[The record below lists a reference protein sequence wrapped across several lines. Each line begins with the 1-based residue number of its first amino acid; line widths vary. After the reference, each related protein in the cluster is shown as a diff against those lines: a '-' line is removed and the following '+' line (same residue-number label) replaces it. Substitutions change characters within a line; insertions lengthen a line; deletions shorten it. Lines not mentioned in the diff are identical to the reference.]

1 MGNGWRGRA
10 AKADPRTPGPRREA
24 QEDRPRK
31 IDLQREV
38 HEYKP
43 TKIDLRREAYEDRPT
58 KTTGSPMILSSSMA
72 EHSAVNRV
80 VVGSSPTWGAN
91 TPHSVVR
98 SFFVII
104 RQKRR
109 AETLNPQET
118 QETASPT
125 QETASPNIT
134 EKLVSAQNAAQTRKF
149 ASEFERSGNLKLQDL
164 ESHPAKSIAFEGNK

>member
-1 MGNGWRGRA
+1 MVLGWQRPGRVGRRRDPEREDVGGAGKLLQRHILRDGCGISEWVMGNGWRGRA
-10 AKADPRTPGPRREA
+10 AKADTGTPGPRRQA

-80 VVGSSPTWGAN
+80 VVGSSPTWGAS
-91 TPHSVVR
+91 TPHRDVR
-98 SFFVII
+98 SF
-104 RQKRR
+104 
-109 AETLNPQET
+109 L
-118 QETASPT
+118 
-125 QETASPNIT
+125 
-134 EKLVSAQNAAQTRKF
+134 
-149 ASEFERSGNLKLQDL
+149 LQ
-164 ESHPAKSIAFEGNK
+164 